1 MVRQT
6 LAQEITQY
14 LTEQGAVRVGF
25 ADLHGVAGASLPYG
39 ITALVALPR
48 EIVGPLVDQPH
59 RAYYDAYQAI
69 NVRLDAMAEGC
80 AALLRA
86 HGYQVRIIVLI
97 TYHYSFFTI
106 VVYSYRMASIGS
118 RSAAFLA
125 GYQPKNTPVTV
136 HTANDKNTLHGCI
149 KIGQWATLLTIQLAP
164 QPIITPIIPP
174 VILIRIASIR
184 NWLRISIPRAPTDI
198 RSPISRVRSVTD
210 TYIIFIIPIPPT
222 TSEIPAIQASRVV
235 IRSVVEFSIVL
246 SSCWLRIVKSSS
258 SLSFSLCS
266 RRRILVISSIA

>member
-39 ITALVALPR
+39 ITALVALPL

-86 HGYQVRIIVLI
+86 HGYQATANTEEHLPTGAEDRSPLPHKAVACRAGLGWIGKNNLLTTPDFGGAVRLC
-97 TYHYSFFTI
+97 T
-106 VVYSYRMASIGS
+106 VVTDAPLPTAAAGCAWMPVPPLLCMAPYGTRDWIGTTCS
-118 RSAAFLA
+118 TTCCVSAPQRSEQTSPSASPLPSAA
-125 GYQPKNTPVTV
+125 N
-136 HTANDKNTLHGCI
+136 
-149 KIGQWATLLTIQLAP
+149 
-164 QPIITPIIPP
+164 
-174 VILIRIASIR
+174 AS
-184 NWLRISIPRAPTDI
+184 PC
-198 RSPISRVRSVTD
+198 V
-210 TYIIFIIPIPPT
+210 PIPSDT
-222 TSEIPAIQASRVV
+222 
-235 IRSVVEFSIVL
+235 
-246 SSCWLRIVKSSS
+246 
-258 SLSFSLCS
+258 
-266 RRRILVISSIA
+266 

>member
-86 HGYQVRIIVLI
+86 HGYQATANTEEHLPTGAEDRSPLPHKAVACRAGLGWIGKNNLLTTPDFGGAVRLC
-97 TYHYSFFTI
+97 T
-106 VVYSYRMASIGS
+106 VVTDAPLPTAEPILSSRCGSCRVCVDACPSSALYGTRDWIGTTCSTTCCVSAPQRSEQTSPSASPLP
-118 RSAAFLA
+118 SAA
-125 GYQPKNTPVTV
+125 N
-136 HTANDKNTLHGCI
+136 
-149 KIGQWATLLTIQLAP
+149 
-164 QPIITPIIPP
+164 
-174 VILIRIASIR
+174 AS
-184 NWLRISIPRAPTDI
+184 PC
-198 RSPISRVRSVTD
+198 V
-210 TYIIFIIPIPPT
+210 PIPSDT
-222 TSEIPAIQASRVV
+222 
-235 IRSVVEFSIVL
+235 
-246 SSCWLRIVKSSS
+246 
-258 SLSFSLCS
+258 
-266 RRRILVISSIA
+266 